1 MPFLHTV
8 TVNRDFFISFGFDFV
23 FQRRKRFDSFKLQCP
38 RFVAELHRGALRL
51 PLYFSGPQVIIYPG
65 GVKRCHIRIMLFDTH
80 FAPAPVA
87 TQGVHN
93 QGPDVCLDIA
103 TVGEDRKKEEKKTKK
118 LFGKATD

>member
-1 MPFLHTV
+1 M
-8 TVNRDFFISFGFDFV
+8 
-23 FQRRKRFDSFKLQCP
+23 
-38 RFVAELHRGALRL
+38 
-51 PLYFSGPQVIIYPG
+51 
-65 GVKRCHIRIMLFDTH
+65 MLFDTH

-118 LFGKATD
+118 LFGKATDWKAENRTCSSPRAVQ